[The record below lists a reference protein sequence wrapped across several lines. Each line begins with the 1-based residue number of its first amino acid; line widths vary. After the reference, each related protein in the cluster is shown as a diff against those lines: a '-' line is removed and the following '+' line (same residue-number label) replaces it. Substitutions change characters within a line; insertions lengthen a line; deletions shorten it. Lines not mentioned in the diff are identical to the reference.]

1 VYVWHN
7 VQEPGKGGKKI
18 LTTMMG
24 KLFLFLFSIGGLS
37 YLYVADP
44 ADVP

>member
-1 VYVWHN
+1 MSGIMCRNQAREY
-7 VQEPGKGGKKI
+7 KKN
-18 LTTMMG
+18 LSTMMG

>member
-1 VYVWHN
+1 MSGIMCRN
-7 VQEPGKGGKKI
+7 QARGTKKN

>member
-1 VYVWHN
+1 MSGIMCRN
-7 VQEPGKGGKKI
+7 QARGAKKKN

>member
-1 VYVWHN
+1 MSGIMCRN
-7 VQEPGKGGKKI
+7 EARGEN
-18 LTTMMG
+18 LSTMMG